1 MGFSAVN
8 PVRDETIIT
17 PPFMPNIS
25 VHDFS
30 EAMKLDGTVTPA
42 RMAYALTDAALDVC
56 RELIPWVANI
66 IAQDGILTLAEYD
79 LANDTNKSFSFK
91 KAVYNLA
98 KAQLTEHY
106 RDYDTGR
113 DASARSKELTPMIDT
128 CRRASR
134 NAISDILGKPHAT
147 IELI

>member
-8 PVRDETIIT
+8 PVIDDVVLTNS
-17 PPFMPNIS
+17 FMPNLA
-25 VHDFS
+25 VKDFA

-42 RMAYALTDAALDVC
+42 RMAYALKEAALSVC
-56 RELIPWVANI
+56 RELKHWVADVVI
-66 IAQDGILTLAEYD
+66 YDGFLTLIEYD
-79 LANDTNKSFSFK
+79 LANDTDKTFSFK
-91 KAVYNLA
+91 SAVYNTA

-113 DASARSKELTPMIDT
+113 DATARSKELTPQIDS
-128 CRRASR
+128 CLR
-134 NAISDILGKPHAT
+134 NARTAISDIVDEPHST

>member
-8 PVRDETIIT
+8 PVSDDVVTT
-17 PPFMPNIS
+17 PPFMPNLS
-25 VHDFS
+25 VRDFS

-42 RMAYALTDAALDVC
+42 RMAYALKDAALSVC
-56 RELIPWVANI
+56 RELKSWVSFVI
-66 IAQDGILTLAEYD
+66 DSDGFLTLAEYD
-79 LANDTNKSFSFK
+79 VAYRTDKSFSFK
-91 KAVYNLA
+91 KAVYNTA

-113 DASARSKELTPMIDT
+113 DASARSKELTPTIDS
-128 CRRASR
+128 CYRNAR
-134 NAISDILGKPHAT
+134 NAIADITDEPHST